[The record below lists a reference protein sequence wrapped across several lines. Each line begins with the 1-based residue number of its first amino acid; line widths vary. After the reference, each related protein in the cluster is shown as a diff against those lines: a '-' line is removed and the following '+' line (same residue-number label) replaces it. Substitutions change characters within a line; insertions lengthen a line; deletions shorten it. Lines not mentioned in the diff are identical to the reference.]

1 MASETQRP
9 TYTALPLRYF
19 TFGQL
24 CLWLAFAVPAIAP
37 RSLVGFHYHPRMVAV
52 VHLITLGWLTG
63 SILGVV
69 YMLFPIAL
77 RGQLVQDRRDWGA
90 WWLFV
95 IGVSGMVAHFWMD
108 KLSGMVWSSALVVAT
123 ILWVAGRVFAALRRA
138 KLPTEVALHF
148 RLALLNVLMAVSFGM
163 MIGLDKTLHFL
174 PGNHLARVWAHG
186 HLAALGWVTM
196 MILAAGY
203 RLLPM
208 FLPAAMPTGRWV
220 WASALLLEGGILMLA
235 VALIGQWP
243 WAPFAALVV
252 VAGLAVFASRLV
264 WMVRRRRPAPPTL
277 LRPDF
282 AMGHVASA
290 VLCLALACTLGV
302 AILLAPRA
310 PWKMKTIL
318 AYGVLGLVGFLAQ
331 MVVGVS
337 ARLIPLYN
345 YLRALPGSNLS
356 AVLTSPYALPN
367 RRLQAMI
374 LLLWSLGVP
383 LLAAGFASDSVTL
396 VRTAATLLATA
407 VTLDLAHQRIQR
419 AKIEHGK
426 RATALELRH

>member
-1 MASETQRP
+1 MASDTQRS
-9 TYTALPLRYF
+9 TYSALPLLYF

-24 CLWLAFAVPAIAP
+24 CLLLAFALPAIEP
-37 RSLVGFHYHPRMVAV
+37 HWLMGFHYHPRMVAT
-52 VHLITLGWLTG
+52 VHLVTLGWLTG
-63 SILGVV
+63 SILGVI

-77 RGQLVQDRRDWGA
+77 RGHLEQDWRDTVA

-95 IGVSGMVAHFWMD
+95 FGVSGMVAHFWID
-108 KLSGMVWSSALVVAT
+108 KLDGMVWSSALVVTT
-123 ILWVAGRVFAALRRA
+123 ILWVAGRVFAALKKA
-138 KLPTEVALHF
+138 KLPPEVALHF
-148 RLALLNVLMAVSFGM
+148 RLAWFNALLAVSLGVV
-163 MIGLDKTLHFL
+163 IGLDKNLHFL

-186 HLAALGWVTM
+186 HLATLGWVTM

-220 WASALLLEGGILMLA
+220 WASAVLLEGGLLA
-235 VALIGQWP
+235 LTVALITQAP
-243 WAPFAALVV
+243 WAPWAALVV

-264 WMVRRRRPAPPTL
+264 WMVRHRRPAPPTL

-290 VLCLALACTLGV
+290 VLCLVLACSCGV
-302 AILLAPRA
+302 AILVAPSA

-318 AYGVLGLVGFLAQ
+318 AYGVLGLIGFLAQ

-337 ARLIPLYN
+337 ARLIPLFN

-356 AVLTSPYALPN
+356 AVLSSPYALPD
-367 RRLQAMI
+367 RRLQVAI
-374 LLLWSLGVP
+374 LILWSLGIP
-383 LLAAGFASDSVTL
+383 LLTVGFTRDSVAL

-407 VTLDLAHQRIQR
+407 VTLDLAHQRVQR
-419 AKIEHGK
+419 AKIERG
-426 RATALELRH
+426 RGV